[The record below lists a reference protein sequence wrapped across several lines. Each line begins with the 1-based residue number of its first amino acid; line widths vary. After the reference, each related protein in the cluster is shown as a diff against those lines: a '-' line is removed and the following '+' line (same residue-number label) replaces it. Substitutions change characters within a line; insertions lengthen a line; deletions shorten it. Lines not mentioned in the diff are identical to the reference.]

1 MCWLCYYNGMSDS
14 LTIKERK
21 TMNTTYNI
29 DDIYNLLNDYTF
41 LDTDKIKVNTDKID
55 AQMSI
60 LVDTLKKMQV
70 QLNILQNDNKTL
82 TAENT
87 AIMKK
92 LDSIEQDILLT

>member
-1 MCWLCYYNGMSDS
+1 MSND
-14 LTIKERK
+14 
-21 TMNTTYNI
+21 TMFNN
-29 DDIYNLLNDYTF
+29 DDIYNLLNEDVA
-41 LDTDKIKVNTDKID
+41 LDVDKVKVNTDKID

>member
-1 MCWLCYYNGMSDS
+1 
-14 LTIKERK
+14 
-21 TMNTTYNI
+21 MNTMYNN
-29 DDIYNLLNDYTF
+29 DDIYQLLNEDDA
-41 LDTDKIKVNTDKID
+41 LDVDKVKVNTDKID

-70 QLNILQNDNKTL
+70 QLNILQTDNKTL

>member
-1 MCWLCYYNGMSDS
+1 MTMYN
-14 LTIKERK
+14 
-21 TMNTTYNI
+21 N
-29 DDIYNLLNDYTF
+29 DDIYNLLNEEIGVDQ
-41 LDTDKIKVNTDKID
+41 DKIMVNTDKID

-70 QLNILQNDNKTL
+70 QLNILQTDNKTL
-82 TAENT
+82 KAENT

>member
-1 MCWLCYYNGMSDS
+1 MSDS

>member
-1 MCWLCYYNGMSDS
+1 MSTMYN
-14 LTIKERK
+14 
-21 TMNTTYNI
+21 N
-29 DDIYNLLNDYTF
+29 DDIYQLINEDVA
-41 LDTDKIKVNTDKID
+41 LDVDKVKVATDKID
-55 AQMSI
+55 VQMSI